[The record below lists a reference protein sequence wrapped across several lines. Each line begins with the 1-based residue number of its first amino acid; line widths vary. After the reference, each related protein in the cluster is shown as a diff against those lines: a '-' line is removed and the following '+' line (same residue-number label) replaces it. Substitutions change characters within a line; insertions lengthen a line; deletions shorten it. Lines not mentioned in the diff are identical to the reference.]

1 MNIDRIVSKLKRRG
15 KKIVFTNGCFDI
27 IHAGHIK
34 VFKKCRK
41 LGDVV
46 IVGVNS
52 DSSVRKLKGPTRPV
66 NKLKD
71 RIEVLKAIR
80 YIDYVV
86 SFNELT
92 PYNLIK
98 SIKPDFLVKGGD
110 YKKDD
115 VVGREFAKK
124 VIIVKLLK
132 NRSTTNILNKI
143 KSFER

>member
-92 PYNLIK
+92 PYKLIK